1 LEFDGERITL
11 GATMVSAV
19 KEDRG
24 AGGDKGARIE
34 DAVVAAAV
42 VVVLVVVV
50 VVVVVVEG
58 RISASERSQLQ
69 EHHVR
74 ISHVCE
80 WNSECGTHRTSHV
93 KSHTSH
99 TLLASKAAQMMA
111 QD

>member
-1 LEFDGERITL
+1 
-11 GATMVSAV
+11 MVSSAV

-34 DAVVAAAV
+34 DAVVAAA
-42 VVVLVVVV
+42 VVVV

-80 WNSECGTHRTSHV
+80 WNSECGTRRTSHV